1 MSNEDD
7 LLVPRVA
14 HLGLLPGL
22 LATGRGAGGGGRP
35 LRGRG
40 GARGQ
45 GRRTDLLT
53 HHHWRHVLSRAQAQ
67 GSQGNTTE
75 QNREF
80 YYILMACLS

>member
-1 MSNEDD
+1 MSKEDD

-22 LATGRGAGGGGRP
+22 LATRCGAGGGGRP

-40 GARGQ
+40 GARGE
-45 GRRTDLLT
+45 GRHTHLLT
-53 HHHWRHVLSRAQAQ
+53 HWRHVLSRAQAQ

-75 QNREF
+75 QNR
-80 YYILMACLS
+80 